1 MEINS
6 SSNVNAMAYQL
17 MESNIR
23 LSQQASQQAQTSF
36 SGQNS
41 ENSGSSVAP
50 VQQTSSQASYSRND
64 TYA

>member
-1 MEINS
+1 MEINT

-23 LSQQASQQAQTSF
+23 LSQQAAQQAQASV
-36 SGQNS
+36 SAQGSDNS
-41 ENSGSSVAP
+41 AAP
-50 VQQTSSQASYSRND
+50 VAATQQSSAPSSTGGIN